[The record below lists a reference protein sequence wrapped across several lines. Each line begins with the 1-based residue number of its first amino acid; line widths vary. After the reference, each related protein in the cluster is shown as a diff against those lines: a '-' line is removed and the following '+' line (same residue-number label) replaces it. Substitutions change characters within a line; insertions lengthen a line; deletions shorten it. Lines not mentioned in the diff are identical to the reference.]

1 MTRGRPKF
9 YPKVDQLFS
18 ITSSQSLSSGVSF
31 TESYFWQCS
40 QCTDYGI
47 LSDSILYL
55 GLARFALQ
63 DAAFWCS
70 YSNRRRLRT
79 EEKEGDGVERMVRE
93 VFSPQLLHTISAR
106 RVHKVYVSGNVNKCQ
121 SKEGGSYHASGT
133 STGFELQL
141 NAFIVTLV

>member
-79 EEKEGDGVERMVRE
+79 TRRRRRGTVWRGWSGRSSVPNCCTLYQLAECIKYTSLEMLINVRAKK
-93 VFSPQLLHTISAR
+93 VDHIMLQGLL
-106 RVHKVYVSGNVNKCQ
+106 RVLSCN
-121 SKEGGSYHASGT
+121 
-133 STGFELQL
+133 
-141 NAFIVTLV
+141 

>member
-63 DAAFWCS
+63 DAAFCCS

-79 EEKEGDGVERMVRE
+79 EEKLY
-93 VFSPQLLHTISAR
+93 QLAECI
-106 RVHKVYVSGNVNKCQ
+106 KYVSGSVNKCQ

-141 NAFIVTLV
+141 NAFIVTL